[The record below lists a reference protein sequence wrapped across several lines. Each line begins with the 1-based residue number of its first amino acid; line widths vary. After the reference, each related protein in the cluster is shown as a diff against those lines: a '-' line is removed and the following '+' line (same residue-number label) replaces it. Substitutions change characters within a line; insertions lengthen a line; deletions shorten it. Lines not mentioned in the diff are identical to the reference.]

1 MMTDFDLDPAE
12 VRVLG
17 VLVEKE
23 LSTPDYYPMTLNALR
38 QACNQKTNRDP
49 VVAYS
54 ADDVQIALD
63 TLKRR
68 RLVGTTSGMSSRSTK
83 YRHAL
88 PQVMDLGKAER
99 AVMAVLLL
107 RGPQTVGEIRAR
119 TGRMYEFESMD
130 NVEAIL
136 STLAEA
142 REEQLPAL
150 VTALPVQ
157 PGRKEARYA
166 HLLSGPPDL
175 DALEAEAVVTTGSS
189 SRLDALETEVA
200 SLKQQL
206 TDLNEAFATFR
217 SQFE

>member
-1 MMTDFDLDPAE
+1 MTDFDLDPAE

-17 VLVEKE
+17 ALIEKE

-68 RLVGTTSGMSSRSTK
+68 RLVGTASGMGSRSTK

-99 AVMAVLLL
+99 AAIAVLLP
-107 RGPQTVGEIRAR
+107 RGPQTIGEIRSR
-119 TGRMYEFESMD
+119 TGRM
-130 NVEAIL
+130 
-136 STLAEA
+136 
-142 REEQLPAL
+142 
-150 VTALPVQ
+150 
-157 PGRKEARYA
+157 
-166 HLLSGPPDL
+166 
-175 DALEAEAVVTTGSS
+175 DALEPT
-189 SRLDALETEVA
+189 DAGRNYRPTSGA
-200 SLKQQL
+200 
-206 TDLNEAFATFR
+206 DR
-217 SQFE
+217 G

>member
-1 MMTDFDLDPAE
+1 MTDFDLDAAE

-17 VLVEKE
+17 ALIEKE

-49 VVAYS
+49 VVAYG

-68 RLVGTTSGMSSRSTK
+68 RLVGTASGMSSRSTK

-88 PQVMDLGKAER
+88 PQVMDLGKADR

-107 RGPQTVGEIRAR
+107 RGPQTIGEIRAR
-119 TGRMYEFESMD
+119 TGRMYDFESMEA
-130 NVEAIL
+130 VEAVL
-136 STLAEA
+136 NTLGED

-175 DALEAEAVVTTGSS
+175 DALEAEATVTTGSS
-189 SRLDALETEVA
+189 NRLDALEAEVA
-200 SLKQQL
+200 SLQQQL
-206 TDLNEAFATFR
+206 AELSEAFAAFR